1 MEKFSTK
8 DFNINNLEKKK
19 DLEELLQII
28 QYSDNDKA
36 RLNNL
41 KKLSKSDFGKYDVF
55 SVLKYLALSDI
66 NNNIRSEAVKILYA
80 RYPEESVELIKY
92 ILLHDSNYNIPF
104 INLTKRERYNFNDL
118 IDISM
123 ERQINKEKMVKGIVG
138 TDLTHVIL
146 KWKDCADQFKL
157 FYEVNLNCFI
167 AFHHQKQLLYYIFS
181 SKYDPFLYF
190 KLIKSIPI
198 SQIQEKSEPIIDFYE
213 TCFGYQSNLRISMI
227 DHNDLDIKGKIND
240 EIYNITIYFT

>member
-1 MEKFSTK
+1 MEKFSTN

-28 QYSDNDKA
+28 QYSDNDKT
-36 RLNNL
+36 RLSNL
-41 KKLSKSDFGKYDVF
+41 KKLSKFDFGKYNVF
-55 SVLKYLALSDI
+55 SVLKHLVLSDS
-66 NNNIRSEAVKILYA
+66 NDNVRSEAVKILYA
-80 RYPEESVELIKY
+80 RYPAESVELIKY

-104 INLTKRERYNFNDL
+104 IDLTERERYNFNDL

-138 TDLTHVIL
+138 TDLIHVIL
-146 KWKDCADQFKL
+146 NWKDCTDQFKL

-167 AFHHQKQLLYYIFS
+167 AFHRKTQSLYYIFS

-190 KLIKSIPI
+190 KLIKSIPF
-198 SQIQEKSEPIIDFYE
+198 SQIQEKCEPMICFYE
-213 TCFGYQSNLRISMI
+213 KCFGDRFNLRLSMI

-240 EIYNITIYFT
+240 EVFDITIYFT

>member
-19 DLEELLQII
+19 YLEELLHII
-28 QYSDNDKA
+28 QYSDNDRE

-41 KKLSKSDFGKYDVF
+41 KKLLKFDFGKYDVF
-55 SVLKYLALSDI
+55 SVLKHLALSDSS
-66 NNNIRSEAVKILYA
+66 NNVRFEALKILYT
-80 RYPEESVELIKY
+80 RYPEESAELIKY

-104 INLTKRERYNFNDL
+104 IDLTERERYNFNDL

-138 TDLTHVIL
+138 TDLIHIIL
-146 KWKDCADQFKL
+146 KWKDCKDRFKL

-167 AFHHQKQLLYYIFS
+167 AFHHQSQLIYYIFS
-181 SKYDPFLYF
+181 SKYDPFFHF
-190 KLIKSIPI
+190 KSIKSIPI
-198 SQIQEKSEPIIDFYE
+198 SQIQEKYEPMIYFYE
-213 TCFGYQSNLRISMI
+213 KCFGDRFNLRFSMI
-227 DHNDLDIKGKIND
+227 DHIDLDIKGKIND
-240 EIYNITIYFT
+240 EVFDITIYFT

>member
-28 QYSDNDKA
+28 QYSDNDRV
-36 RLNNL
+36 RLFNL
-41 KKLSKSDFGKYDVF
+41 EKLLNFDFGRYDVF
-55 SVLKYLALSDI
+55 SVLKHLALSDS
-66 NNNIRSEAVKILYA
+66 NNDVRFEAVKILYA

-104 INLTKRERYNFNDL
+104 IDLTEKERYNFNDL

-123 ERQINKEKMVKGIVG
+123 ERQINKEKMVKGILG
-138 TDLTHVIL
+138 TDLIHIIL
-146 KWKDCADQFKL
+146 KWKDCTDRFKL

-167 AFHHQKQLLYYIFS
+167 AFHRQTQILYYIFR
-181 SKYDPFLYF
+181 SKYDPFHYF
-190 KLIKSIPI
+190 KLIKSIPVL
-198 SQIQEKSEPIIDFYE
+198 QIQEKCEPMIYFYE
-213 TCFGYQSNLRISMI
+213 KFFGYRSNLRFSMV

-240 EIYNITIYFT
+240 EVFDITIYFT